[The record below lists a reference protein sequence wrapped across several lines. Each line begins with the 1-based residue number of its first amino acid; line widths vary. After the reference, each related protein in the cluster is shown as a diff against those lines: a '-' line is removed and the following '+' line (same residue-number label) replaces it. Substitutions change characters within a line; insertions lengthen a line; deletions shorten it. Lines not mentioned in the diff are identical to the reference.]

1 MAYESKLAPKVD
13 PMASSAPVASI
24 DHLLEKISKEGIS
37 SLSDKE
43 RKQLENASSELLDD
57 EKPSS

>member
-1 MAYESKLAPKVD
+1 
-13 PMASSAPVASI
+13 VASI

>member
-1 MAYESKLAPKVD
+1 
-13 PMASSAPVASI
+13 MASSAPVASI